1 MNPARGFESSSA
13 RVSASGAHRVR
24 IERTW
29 QAFAFFAAVGLGF
42 WYFSAH
48 RHPSAT
54 RYHGL
59 VLSLGWIGTV
69 LALMTAALSA
79 RKRTAYQGVGKMSS
93 WLSAHIYLGIV
104 SAFAILFHCAFQ
116 TGGPLSAWLLAFFSL
131 TIASGLLGWVLSR
144 KVPPLLTALEE
155 EPAILEDLLTVR
167 EDNFRG
173 MLELARGGSPEF
185 RTLVETRL
193 LKETGS
199 WARMWHF
206 YRRRSTVAEELPAF
220 QKDHDVALGAL
231 KPHEHRAFHRAAEYA
246 LRVNKMNAEMFL
258 QRTLRGWLTLH
269 IVTTTVMFGLAAIH
283 IFSELYY

>member
-13 RVSASGAHRVR
+13 RVSASGEHRVR
-24 IERTW
+24 IERAW
-29 QAFAFFAAVGLGF
+29 QAFAFVAALGLGA

-59 VLSLGWIGTV
+59 VLGLGWIGTG
-69 LALMTAALSA
+69 LALMTAALSV

-93 WLSAHIYLGIV
+93 WLGAHIYLGIV
-104 SAFAILFHCAFQ
+104 ATLAILFHCSFQ
-116 TGGPLSAWLLAFFSL
+116 TSGQLSTWLLAFFSL
-131 TIASGLLGWVLSR
+131 TVASGLLGWWLSR
-144 KVPPLLTALEE
+144 KVPPMLTALEE

-185 RTLVETRL
+185 RGQVEKRL
-193 LKETGS
+193 MKETAS
-199 WARMWHF
+199 WTRMLRF

-220 QKDHDVALGAL
+220 QKEHEEALVDL
-231 KPHEHRAFHRAAEYA
+231 KPHEHRAFQRAAEYA

-258 QRTLRGWLTLH
+258 QRALRGWLTLH